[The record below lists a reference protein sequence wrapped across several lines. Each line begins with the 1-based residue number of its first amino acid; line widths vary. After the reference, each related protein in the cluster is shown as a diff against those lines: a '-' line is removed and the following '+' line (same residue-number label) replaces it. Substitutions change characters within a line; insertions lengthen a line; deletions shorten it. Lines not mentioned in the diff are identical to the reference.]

1 LNLPRSEALC
11 GAPSG
16 AVCDVDGR
24 KQGNMVRLIRL
35 VRLVALCLVSL
46 YSQVAVCDERSAP
59 PAQGPGTP
67 RSFKECVQAGG
78 RIQET
83 QPPRCVLDS
92 GLVFVEPPVGQKST
106 CKDLCGDG
114 ACQEMVCMAVGCP
127 CAESTTS
134 CPADCR

>member
-1 LNLPRSEALC
+1 MA
-11 GAPSG
+11 
-16 AVCDVDGR
+16 
-24 KQGNMVRLIRL
+24 KFIRL
-35 VRLVALCLVSL
+35 GCLVALYLLSL
-46 YSQVAVCDERSAP
+46 YSHVAVCDESHAP
-59 PAQGPGTP
+59 PAQGPGKP

-92 GLVFVEPPVGQKST
+92 GLVFVEPPVEQKSA

-127 CAESTTS
+127 CAESATS
-134 CPADCR
+134 CPADCS